1 MVQVGR
7 RQKNDRL
14 PHMLEVE
21 EGATEEEAL
30 ANIQDAIGEYLEV
43 AKQLA
48 GRQNPREVE
57 IPA

>member
-30 ANIQDAIGEYLEV
+30 AKIQDAIGGYLEV